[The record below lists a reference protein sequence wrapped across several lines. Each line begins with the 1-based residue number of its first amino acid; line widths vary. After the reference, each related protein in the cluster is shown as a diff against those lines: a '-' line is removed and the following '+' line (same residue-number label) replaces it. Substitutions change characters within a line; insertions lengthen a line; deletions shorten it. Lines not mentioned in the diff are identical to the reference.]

1 MRITILLTLL
11 FLTQF
16 SFGQASRKEMA
27 ESKIYVQAT
36 YFDQKNEINGLQVR
50 TDLKDTLIDNRHFIK
65 FKTEDFV
72 DYSNI
77 EKTEIYYESFKDG
90 NYRLLNGTLQTV
102 HNIDYNK
109 TEEQTATLFGKV
121 VKTSLKFIDTRRSY
135 PRDSLISTDKTPRK
149 YYQTDNSEIYAVI
162 IPDLKT
168 LAVSSNGPF
177 YTKQLFGDNYND
189 ISEGI
194 KNNFQTNNRFEIQPG
209 DEIQLFYRRKWYN
222 DSTGIAEYQDKQF
235 KNVKYIV
242 DTIIDGNKSLKM
254 EIEGYNYLSGS
265 KEDPEEFLIQV
276 SDSGY
281 YYGNLFIPF
290 KDYSTELKIIE
301 QKGQKSFYLQGVSKD
316 SINGFTYEKIVQA
329 TPDPYRNF
337 ILPFFPMPFMEFGN
351 VQGIITYSK
360 IKGIEKGTK
369 RERTYITDKNN
380 IRDIYSLSNKK
391 VELEIYFLDKLDI
404 EIEIKDYETDKVIGS
419 LKSKSQKGINSFIVK
434 TEKLEKGKSYSV
446 QINYKGEDNSGSFTN
461 GFKSKH

>member
-1 MRITILLTLL
+1 
-11 FLTQF
+11 
-16 SFGQASRKEMA
+16 MA
-27 ESKIYVQAT
+27 ESKIYVRAT
-36 YFDQKNEINGLQVR
+36 YFDQKNEIIGLQVR
-50 TDLKDTLIDNRHFIK
+50 TDLQDTIIENRQFKK

-72 DYSNI
+72 DYSEI
-77 EKTEIYYESFKDG
+77 EKTEDFYESFFNS
-90 NYRLLNGTLQTV
+90 NYKLLDKNLETV
-102 HNIDYNK
+102 HNIDYTAKN
-109 TEEQTATLFGKV
+109 EQTAILFGNE
-121 VKTSLKFIDTRRSY
+121 VKTSLEFIDTRRSY
-135 PRDSLISTDKTPRK
+135 PRDSLIANDKTPRK
-149 YYQTDNSEIYAVI
+149 YFKSDNAEIYALI

-168 LAVSSNGPF
+168 LAVSSNGQF

-194 KNNFQTNNRFEIQPG
+194 KNNFKANNRFDIQPG

-222 DSTGIAEYQDKQF
+222 DSTGIAEHQDKQF
-235 KNVKYIV
+235 KNVKYIG
-242 DTIIDGNKSLKM
+242 DTIIDGNKYLRM

-265 KEDPEEFLIQV
+265 KDGPEDFLIQV

-281 YYGNLFIPF
+281 YSSNQFIPF
-290 KDYSTELKIIE
+290 KDYSTELKLIE
-301 QKGQKSFYLQGVSKD
+301 QNGQKGFSLQGVSKET
-316 SINGFTYEKIVQA
+316 INGFTYDKIVQA
-329 TPDPYRNF
+329 TPDPYRYF
-337 ILPFFPMPFMEFGN
+337 ILPFFPMPFIEFGN

-369 RERTYITDKNN
+369 RKRTYKTDENN
-380 IRDIYSLSNKK
+380 IRDIYSVSDKK

-419 LKSKSQKGINSFIVK
+419 VEAKSKKGINLIIVK

-446 QINYKGEDNSGSFTN
+446 QINYKGENNSGSFSN